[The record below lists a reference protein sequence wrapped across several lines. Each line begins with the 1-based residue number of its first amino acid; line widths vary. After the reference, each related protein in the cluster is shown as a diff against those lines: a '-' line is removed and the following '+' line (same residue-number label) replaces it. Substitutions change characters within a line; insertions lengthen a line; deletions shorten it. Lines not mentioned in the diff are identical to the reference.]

1 MKRLQ
6 NKKRILPHCIVAA
19 AVVLFFAFLYFFNS
33 SVEKTP
39 LLPNDGSTFEKA
51 QVVSV
56 QENTDTGNRGGS
68 QTVAV
73 QLLSGSHKGET
84 VEANNLNGYLY
95 GAQCDIGTRVIVQ
108 VSEFNGSISASVY
121 NYDRGIV
128 LYGIIALFLVVL
140 WVVGRGKGLR
150 SALALVFTLAC
161 IVFLYLPMLYVGFS
175 PFFAAVAVVVLT
187 TLVTMY
193 LIGGFSVK
201 TLCSVLGT
209 IAGVVVAGMI
219 ATVFGNWGHISGWN
233 VTEIETLVFIGQNS
247 ELQIGGLLFS
257 GILIAT
263 LGAVMD
269 VSISVASTMQEI
281 KDRTPG
287 LSARELFKSGINVGR
302 DMMGT
307 MSNTLILAFTGGSIN
322 TLVIYYSYSM
332 SYQQILNSYSI
343 GIEILQGLAGT
354 LGVILT
360 VPFVSAI
367 SAALMSKKKIH
378 PSNPVAIEKL
388 ENVISS
394 ETDHFQHAAG
404 ENPRGTEPLEDAGLF
419 HDTMVK

>member
-6 NKKRILPHCIVAA
+6 KDKRILPHCIVAA
-19 AVVLFFAFLYFFNS
+19 AAVLFFVFLYFFNA

-39 LLPNDGSTFEKA
+39 LLPNDGSAFEKA

-73 QLLSGSHKGET
+73 QLLSGGHKGET
-84 VEANNLNGYLY
+84 VTANNLNGYLY

-108 VSEFNGSISASVY
+108 VSEFNGSVSASVY

-128 LYGIIALFLVVL
+128 LYGLIALFLVVL
-140 WVVGRGKGLR
+140 WVIGRGKGLR

-161 IVFLYLPMLYVGFS
+161 IVFLYLPMLYAGFS

-187 TLVTMY
+187 TLATMY

-201 TLCSVLGT
+201 TLCAVLGT

-233 VTEIETLVFIGQNS
+233 VEDIETLVFIGQNS

-269 VSISVASTMQEI
+269 VSISVASAMQEI
-281 KDRTPG
+281 KDRTPS
-287 LSARELFKSGINVGR
+287 LSSRELFKSGINVGR

-307 MSNTLILAFTGGSIN
+307 MSNTLILAFTGSSIN

-367 SAALMSKKKIH
+367 SAALMSGRKH
-378 PSNPVAIEKL
+378 HRDAP
-388 ENVISS
+388 ISAETQS
-394 ETDHFQHAAG
+394 PETPPETDRFQRAGG
-404 ENPRGTEPLEDAGLF
+404 ENPQGPAPMEEACLPHENT
-419 HDTMVK
+419 